1 MKNKD
6 MLLTITAAVLFFSSS
21 LGSFFINHRDKK
33 HHDPIVIEKIED
45 TETTSEEATDATKS
59 TEPLY
64 LDLNL
69 ASHEE
74 LQLLP
79 GIGESL
85 AQRIIDYR
93 TSEGRFRNIE
103 ELMNVNGIGQGIFDG
118 LKQYIFVTDP
128 VYEPTT
134 ATPTTLPETE
144 PPTEKPTSPPATP
157 EPVDENEYAEFQEPE
172 DPEPELTIDDIAPID
187 LNTAEPWQLE
197 LLPHVNED
205 IAQKIISLRESI
217 HGFSNTYEL
226 ILVEELEQSQVAEIL
241 NYVVVYPEE

>member
-6 MLLTITAAVLFFSSS
+6 MLLTITTAVLFFSSS

-69 ASHEE
+69 AGHEE

-118 LKQYIFVTDP
+118 LKQYIFVADP

-134 ATPTTLPETE
+134 A
-144 PPTEKPTSPPATP
+144 PPTIPWRSCRRPIRMCRSSRWTAT
-157 EPVDENEYAEFQEPE
+157 
-172 DPEPELTIDDIAPID
+172 
-187 LNTAEPWQLE
+187 TA
-197 LLPHVNED
+197 
-205 IAQKIISLRESI
+205 LRADTTGPCPCWRPSI
-217 HGFSNTYEL
+217 TC
-226 ILVEELEQSQVAEIL
+226 
-241 NYVVVYPEE
+241 